1 MTFYTQDK
9 MAQARA
15 KQARTYSTNG
25 YRSKP
30 ECVKGALDPND
41 FGKLTGT
48 VAVQLTKDTNENSK
62 RVAKGSLTIAGC
74 FVIYISVYK
83 GRNGY
88 FISYPNY
95 KDNEGEYH
103 DLAYCFDRNVID
115 GLTALIT
122 EMIDGK

>member
-1 MTFYTQDK
+1 MTFSYN
-9 MAQARA
+9 R
-15 KQARTYSTNG
+15 RTNATNG
-25 YRSKP
+25 YKNKP

-41 FGKLTGT
+41 FKNLTGT
-48 VAVQLTKDTNENSK
+48 IAVQLTKDTNENSK

-103 DLAYCFDRNVID
+103 DLAYCFDRDVID

-122 EMIDGK
+122 EMIDTIAVD

>member
-1 MTFYTQDK
+1 MTFSY
-9 MAQARA
+9 R
-15 KQARTYSTNG
+15 RTNATAG
-25 YRSKP
+25 YKNKP
-30 ECVKGALDPND
+30 EYVKGSLDPNV

-83 GRNGY
+83 GKNGY

-95 KDNEGEYH
+95 KDNDGEYH

-115 GLTALIT
+115 ALTSLIT
-122 EMIDGK
+122 QMIDTFAGD

>member
-15 KQARTYSTNG
+15 KQARAYATNG
-25 YRSKP
+25 YRNKP
-30 ECVKGALDPND
+30 EYVKGALDPND

-48 VAVQLTKDTNENSK
+48 VTVQLTKDTNENSK

-83 GRNGY
+83 ERNGY

-103 DLAYCFDRNVID
+103 DLAYCFDRDVID
-115 GLTALIT
+115 ALTALIT

>member
-1 MTFYTQDK
+1 MTFSYN
-9 MAQARA
+9 R
-15 KQARTYSTNG
+15 RTNATNG
-25 YRSKP
+25 YKNKP
-30 ECVKGALDPND
+30 EYVNGTLDPND
-41 FGKLTGT
+41 FEGLTWS

-103 DLAYCFDRNVID
+103 DLAYCFDRDVIE

-122 EMIDGK
+122 EMIDTIYG